1 MLCLTTVVT
10 LGSDS
15 SEAEL
20 LLDEDPKI
28 GNRSLRS
35 FFDVFG
41 LVSLDCVLEG
51 SVKVVVALKNC
62 LLMCRGK

>member
-1 MLCLTTVVT
+1 MLCFTTVVT
-10 LGSDS
+10 FGSAS
-15 SEAEL
+15 SDD

-28 GNRSLRS
+28 GNRSLKS

-41 LVSLDCVLEG
+41 LVSLDCVLDG